1 MALTDLKIRNA
12 KPRKRR
18 YRLADANNLSIE
30 ITPKGG
36 RYWRYRYRL
45 NGKENLY
52 AGGEWCRSPVGE
64 TAEKAEE
71 RHQRGKLTL
80 AEARVA
86 REQWRADVKAGL
98 HPRAARRAKALIVAA
113 TRAETFDAVAA
124 EFIDKRCKGW
134 SDQHRKRL
142 ERFLERDV
150 SPDIGPLPVRL
161 SGPPICCLLQKV
173 EDRGALS
180 IAALGVGYLSQIF
193 RYAV

>member
-1 MALTDLKIRNA
+1 MGFLRMALTDLKIRNA

-71 RHQRGKLTL
+71 RRQRGVADSPDRALGR
-80 AEARVA
+80 EVPVPA
-86 REQWRADVKAGL
+86 REPVGVRASCACSRAT
-98 HPRAARRAKALIVAA
+98 PRHAHTMPFLRA
-113 TRAETFDAVAA
+113 
-124 EFIDKRCKGW
+124 
-134 SDQHRKRL
+134 
-142 ERFLERDV
+142 
-150 SPDIGPLPVRL
+150 
-161 SGPPICCLLQKV
+161 
-173 EDRGALS
+173 
-180 IAALGVGYLSQIF
+180 
-193 RYAV
+193 